1 MKDGSRSTITASGE
15 QFVMMTG
22 TSATLGLC
30 ADSLVFKVPWVL
42 IKTVHGIL
50 VRDQDAFGWMMSV
63 VEAMSPRYLHAVIM
77 DGDVTTAVTMKMQ
90 GFAVWFAEVRIN
102 Y

>member
-15 QFVMMTG
+15 QFVMIAG

-30 ADSLVFKVPWVL
+30 ADSLGFKMPWLL
-42 IKTVHGIL
+42 IEAVHGIL
-50 VRDQDAFGWMMSV
+50 VRDQDKFGWIMSV

-77 DGDVTTAVTMKMQ
+77 DGDVTTAVTTKMQ
-90 GFAVWFAEVRIN
+90 GFAVWFAEVRII